1 MPPLAIDLLLVLAS
15 LALILLAAELFTN
28 GVEWLGAKLKLA
40 EGAVGSVLAAVGTAL
55 PETIIPVAAIIV
67 DVLNGKLFTPEG
79 KAQTIGLGAIV
90 GAPFML
96 GTLAFFLVGLT
107 YFITRATKRRTGQFD
122 VDGNVIRSD
131 IQFFLIAFG
140 LGAGA
145 GLLKHYWAGMPQQL
159 NWLLAAALVFVYLVY
174 LRRVTRAGEVSS
186 MVHLT
191 PLHIGRPIPWVDE
204 RQPNKRTIIIQ
215 LVLALGLM
223 FYGAHLFVGHLSSVA
238 QAIGV
243 HPLILAL
250 LIVPI
255 ATELPEK
262 FNSVLWVSRGKDTL
276 AMGNISGAMVFQSTF
291 PITIGLLFLD
301 WRFAPLDPAFIS
313 ACFGLAGALLVLIGL
328 QRRNEVDPR
337 ALLLGGVLYLV
348 FLTLVVLHIT
358 GVIHLAVNYNA
369 VLGH

>member
-1 MPPLAIDLLLVLAS
+1 MPPLATDLLLVLAS

-55 PETIIPVAAIIV
+55 PETVIPVAAIIV
-67 DVLNGKLFTPEG
+67 DVLHGQLFTPQG

-96 GTLAFFLVGLT
+96 GTLAFFIVGLT
-107 YFITRATKRRTGQFD
+107 YFINRASGRRQGPFD
-122 VDGNVIRSD
+122 VAGEVIRSD
-131 IQFFLIAFG
+131 VQYFLIAFSV
-140 LGAGA
+140 GAGA
-145 GLLKHYWAGMPQQL
+145 GLLKHYWTGMPRFL
-159 NWLLAAALVFVYLVY
+159 DWVLAATLVAVYGIY
-174 LRRVTRAGEVSS
+174 LRRVTREGEVSS
-186 MVHLT
+186 MVDLT

-204 RQPNKRTIIIQ
+204 RRPRTRVIIVQ
-215 LVLALGLM
+215 LLLALVLM
-223 FYGAHLFVGHLSSVA
+223 FGGAHLFVAHLSSVA
-238 QAIGV
+238 LAVGV

-291 PITIGLLFLD
+291 PVSVGLLFLN
-301 WRFAPLDPAFIS
+301 WRFTLLDPAFLS
-313 ACFGLAGALLVLIGL
+313 ACFGLAGAVVVLLGL
-328 QRRNEVDPR
+328 LRRNEVDPR
-337 ALLLGGVLYLV
+337 ALLLGGLLYLG
-348 FLTLVVLHIT
+348 FLTLVGLHIAGVLHLD
-358 GVIHLAVNYNA
+358 VH
-369 VLGH
+369 